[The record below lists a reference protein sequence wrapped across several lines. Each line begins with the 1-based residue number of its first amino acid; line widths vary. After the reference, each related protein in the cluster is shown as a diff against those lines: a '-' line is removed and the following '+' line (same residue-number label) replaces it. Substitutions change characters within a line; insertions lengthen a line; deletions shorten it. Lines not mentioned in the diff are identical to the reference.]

1 MSAYRALLQ
10 REWREWR
17 TVIAI
22 VLVLYVIGLIGAAVA
37 LREGGDRLISG
48 RDNEAWQEELQEE
61 LDEGGIDIDFSWF
74 EPGNVIGVS
83 QAQILLF
90 GWAHMLRTGVSFINL
105 ILLVVG
111 LYYLSDAVYK
121 ERSDGSTFFHRG
133 MPVGDVAL
141 LSSKLLMGTVGILA
155 LSYLLGVFWVL
166 EGHLTFPSGS
176 AQMMAKFGF
185 SPSQVNIGDLILD
198 WAVFHVLQLAW
209 LLPVAAYFLLVST
222 VTRSRPVLVGVGVP
236 LLLGLLWRFLVGD
249 NALLRELTA
258 NFSVLGDVLVDQWQ
272 GGHPQDLAAGEP
284 VVLFGS
290 FSEYVFSLRTL
301 VSVLVAGGLFGL
313 TFFAYR
319 KNLPVS

>member
-1 MSAYRALLQ
+1 MSAYLALLQ

-17 TVIAI
+17 MVIAI

-37 LREGGDRLISG
+37 LRKGGDLLSSG
-48 RDNEAWQEELQEE
+48 RDNEAWQEQLEE
-61 LDEGGIDIDFSWF
+61 LDEEEIDIDSRWF
-74 EPGNVIGVS
+74 DAGDIMAAS

-141 LSSKLLMGTVGILA
+141 LSSKLLMGTVGILV

-176 AQMMAKFGF
+176 AQMMAEFGF
-185 SPSQVNIGDLILD
+185 SPSQVAVGDLILD
-198 WAVFHVLQLAW
+198 WAVFHILQLAW

-258 NFSVLGDVLVDQWQ
+258 NFSVLGDILVDQWQ
-272 GGHPQDLAAGEP
+272 GGHPQNLAAGEP

-290 FSEYVFSLRTL
+290 FSEYVLSLRTL
-301 VSVLVAGGLFGL
+301 FSVLVAGGLFGL